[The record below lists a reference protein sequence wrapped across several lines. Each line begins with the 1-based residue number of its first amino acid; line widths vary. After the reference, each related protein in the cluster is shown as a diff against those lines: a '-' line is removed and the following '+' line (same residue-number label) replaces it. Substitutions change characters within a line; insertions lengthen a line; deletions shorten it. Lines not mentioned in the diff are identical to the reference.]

1 MVLQGYVMGPGEL
14 GAASTRQLGGL
25 RHLESLSDSARVSLA
40 PAGAPRCSP
49 ACAGSLQVTPFLSE
63 LQAPPEVSNQKR
75 DVYLGEQHL
84 G

>member
-1 MVLQGYVMGPGEL
+1 MGPGEL
-14 GAASTRQLGGL
+14 GAESTGQLGGL
-25 RHLESLSDSARVSLA
+25 RQLESLSDSGTVSPA

-49 ACAGSLQVTPFLSE
+49 ARAGSLQVTPFLSE

-75 DVYLGEQHL
+75 DIYLGEQHL